1 MIYLDTHV
9 VAWLYRGER
18 ALLSKRVQEIVTG
31 NLLVVSPMVVLELDY
46 LYEAKRVRE
55 PAAQV
60 LHHLQRQLPLS
71 ICGKPFADIVAVAQY
86 CGWTRDP
93 FDRLI
98 VAHAS
103 LEESILLTKDKTIR
117 AHYRAA
123 VW

>member
-9 VAWLYRGER
+9 VAWLYQGAR
-18 ALLSKRVQEIVTG
+18 AQFSKRAQALIAD
-31 NLLVVSPMVVLELDY
+31 NALSISPMVVLELDY
-46 LYEAKRVRE
+46 LYETKRVRE
-55 PAAQV
+55 PAARV
-60 LHHLQRQLPLS
+60 LRHLQRQLALS
-71 ICGKPFADIVAVAQY
+71 ICDKPFADIVAAAHY
-86 CGWTRDP
+86 CAWTRDP

-103 LEESILLTKDKTIR
+103 LEENTLLTKDKAIH